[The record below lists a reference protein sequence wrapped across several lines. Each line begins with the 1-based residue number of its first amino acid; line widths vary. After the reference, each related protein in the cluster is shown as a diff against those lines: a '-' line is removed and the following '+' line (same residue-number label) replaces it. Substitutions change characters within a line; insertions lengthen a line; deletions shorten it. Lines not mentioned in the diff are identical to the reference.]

1 MIADCAYSIRA
12 SAAFCLISWAVV
24 GCGSLQPAAR
34 PLLYDFG
41 PGERV
46 AATPAKPAS
55 LAAVALT
62 AVESASALDS
72 TAVLYR
78 LAYSDAQQMRP
89 YAQARWTMPPAE
101 LLRRRL
107 GERLGQTRVVLQ
119 SADGVNTPAGALSL
133 RLELEEFSQ
142 VFDAP
147 DKSAGLLRLRA
158 TVTRAGGNL
167 VAQRSFVVQREST
180 SADAPGGVRALTAAA
195 DAAIAEIDHWLQ
207 QVQAPVPAITSV
219 L

>member
-1 MIADCAYSIRA
+1 M
-12 SAAFCLISWAVV
+12 V

-46 AATPAKPAS
+46 APAGVKPAS
-55 LAAVALT
+55 LPPLALS
-62 AVESASALDS
+62 AVESTNALDT

-78 LAYSDAQQMRP
+78 LAYSDAQQLRP
-89 YAQARWTMPPAE
+89 YALARWTMPPAE
-101 LLRRRL
+101 LLRQRL
-107 GERLGQTRVVLQ
+107 RERLGQTRVVLQ
-119 SADGVNTPAGALSL
+119 SADGVNAPAGALTL
-133 RLELEEFSQ
+133 RLEVEEFSH

-158 TVTRAGGNL
+158 TVAKAGGNL

-195 DAAIAEIDHWLQ
+195 DAVIADIDQWLQ
-207 QVQAPVPAITSV
+207 QMLAPAPAASPI
-219 L
+219 LY

>member
-1 MIADCAYSIRA
+1 MRA
-12 SAAFCLISWAVV
+12 TAVFCLMSWAVV

-46 AATPAKPAS
+46 AALSKPARLPP
-55 LAAVALT
+55 LALS

-78 LAYSDAQQMRP
+78 LAYSDAQQLRP

-101 LLRRRL
+101 LLQQRL
-107 GERLGQTRVVLQ
+107 RERLGQTRVVLQ
-119 SADGVNTPAGALSL
+119 SADGVSAPAGALAL

-158 TVTRAGGNL
+158 TVAKAGGNL
-167 VAQRSFVVQREST
+167 IAQRSFVVQREST

-195 DAAIAEIDHWLQ
+195 DAVVAELDQWLQ
-207 QVQAPVPAITSV
+207 QMQAPAPAASPI
-219 L
+219 LY